1 MLDHALRI
9 LKDVFGYD
17 AFRGNQAAIIE
28 RVAAGGDALVLM
40 PTGGGKSLCYQVP
53 ALMREGLAVVI
64 SPLIALMDDQVATLD
79 ELGVAAVAL
88 NSTLS
93 VDEQREIAD
102 RIRRGQIK
110 MLYLAP
116 ERLVQPRML
125 SFLQGLHIALF
136 AIDEAHCVSQ
146 WGHDFRPEYLQLGQ
160 LAELFPQVPRLA
172 LTATADKRT
181 REEIVQRLHLNDAE
195 RFLSSFDRPN
205 IFYRIQP
212 KDQPRKQLLG
222 FLAAR
227 KGDAGIVYCLSRKK
241 VEEVADF
248 LSSQG
253 FPALPYHAGLPN
265 ELRAYHQKRFL
276 NEEGLIMVATIAF
289 GMGIDKPNVRFVC
302 HLDLPKSLEAYY
314 QETGRAGRDG
324 LPADAWMAYGLQDV
338 IFLKQMLA
346 NSDGDERH
354 KRIEQHKLDAMLA
367 LCEETRCRRQAL
379 LAYFDEELPQ
389 PCGHCDNCI
398 DGVETWDATEP
409 ARQALSAIYRSGQ
422 RYGVGHLVDIL
433 LGRDNEKIR
442 AAGHQ
447 HLAVFGVG
455 KGLSEVEWRTLFRQL
470 VARGLADVD
479 LEGFGGLR
487 LDESCRPLLRGEVS
501 LQLRREP
508 KPAQA
513 AKASSSA
520 ASQLVRGHEREM
532 WEALRS
538 LRRKLAEEHSV
549 PPYVIFPDATLLEML
564 RSQPGS
570 LSEMAE
576 VSGVGARKLERYGQ
590 AFLEVLNGSA
600 ADDAPAPVADLRHE
614 LVSLARAGMTPAQIA
629 GQLNCTEKNVYSLLA
644 EAIAEQQLT
653 LEQALDLPE
662 ELLGE
667 IQESFLDGE
676 GELPAVSEIA
686 PLFAG
691 RVDEAVLYCVRA
703 ALQAEFEL

>member
-53 ALMREGLAVVI
+53 ALMREGLAVVV

-125 SFLQGLHIALF
+125 NFLQGLDIALF

-160 LAELFPQVPRLA
+160 LAELFPQVPRVA

-181 REEIVQRLHLNDAE
+181 REEIVQRLHLDNAE

-346 NSDGDERH
+346 NSEGDERH

-442 AAGHQ
+442 ASGHQ

-455 KGLSEVEWRTLFRQL
+455 KGFSEVEWRTLFRQL

-564 RSQPGS
+564 RSQPSS

-590 AFLEVLNGSA
+590 AFLEVLNGAA
-600 ADDAPAPVADLRHE
+600 ADAAQAPVADLRHE

-629 GQLNCTEKNVYSLLA
+629 GQLKCTEKNVYSLLA